1 MKQSN
6 LFGLLSFVCLIDIS
20 PSASL
25 HALVEPHAV
34 AYYRA
39 EYVVAM
45 KAYKTLAEKGCID
58 APHFV
63 GTMCQ
68 TNGGGV
74 PRDYSVAAKC
84 FLLAAEGEGMA
95 TLNLRSVKCTARA
108 GAIP

>member
-58 APHFV
+58 AQHFV
-63 GTMCQ
+63 GSMCQ
-68 TNGGGV
+68 TKGAVCHGTIRW
-74 PRDYSVAAKC
+74 PRNAVSLPPK
-84 FLLAAEGEGMA
+84 ERGWQ
-95 TLNLRSVKCTARA
+95 RS
-108 GAIP
+108 I